1 MALNKP
7 RKGSKMK
14 RSANPD
20 KVTSKGKKNP
30 KGGVFGAKRRRKK

>member
-14 RSANPD
+14 RSANPN

-30 KGGVFGAKRRRKK
+30 KGGKFGKRRGKK